1 MQPEQLIPLIG
12 FIIAM
17 VGTPGPNNLMLMS
30 SGANFGFRRSI
41 PHILGITFGC
51 QTLLLGVALGLG
63 KLLSLYPQ
71 AVLALQIFASA
82 FIIYLAVSLVRPQAA
97 KLEKIEDARPLTFL
111 QASLFQWINPKAW
124 MMFVTAIA
132 TYTNAENFVL
142 SVLVIAI
149 LFVVVGSPLIV
160 SWNYGG
166 ASLKRWL
173 QTGERLQRFNWF
185 MAVLLVGS
193 LYPILFG

>member
-97 KLEKIEDARPLTFL
+97 KLEKIADARPLTFL

-132 TYTNAENFVL
+132 TYTNTENFAL
-142 SVLVIAI
+142 SVLVIAV

-185 MAVLLVGS
+185 MAILLVAS

>member
-71 AVLALQIFASA
+71 AVLALQVFASL
-82 FIIYLAVSLVRPQAA
+82 FILYLAFSLVRPQAA

-132 TYTNAENFVL
+132 TYTNAENFVI
-142 SVLVIAI
+142 SVLVISV

-173 QTGERLQRFNWF
+173 QTGDRLRRFNWF
-185 MAVLLVGS
+185 MAILLIAS